1 MYAIIE
7 DSGTQFKVTS
17 GDVIRIDRALEDHQG
32 LIDARTIK
40 FDKVLLIGGGDG
52 ANSSKLGAPTL
63 SGVTIEGEVLGAVKS
78 DKVIIEKHHRRKRYH
93 RRKGHRQNFLE
104 VKIGEIK
111 A

>member
-7 DSGTQFKVTS
+7 DSGTQFKVSS
-17 GDVIRIDRALEDHQG
+17 GDVIRIDRPVEDHQG

-40 FDKVLLIGGGDG
+40 FDRVLLIGGGEQAG
-52 ANSSKLGAPTL
+52 KVGAPIL
-63 SGVTIEGEVLGAVKS
+63 EGVAIEGEVLRAEKG
-78 DKVIIEKHHRRKRYH
+78 DKVIIEKHNRRKRYH
-93 RRKGHRQNFLE
+93 RRKGHRQNYLA